1 MDLIK
6 CLIKNLR
13 VAEDP
18 TATRLIKF
26 TKADETSNFLIPP
39 VIPSI
44 ATNSTGFNLC
54 LAPVVLPGPCENAIN
69 HVGFRYDGEASDFTF
84 EIINKLTNE
93 LLASGTTSHF
103 YDFVDAVN
111 ETSTTL
117 FSKSID
123 NGDGTSGVVLV
134 NKTQEDLRIVVTL
147 TATNGESFANVE
159 QEYEEDYYNDV
170 NENPTYTQIDDNSF
184 EVCLLASACITETK
198 TIQFKT
204 PGIDITSKNMVI
216 KYTIE
221 SQGMTNTVTDTLV
234 YSGDYDDASSSFY
247 SADHADT
254 ITQRLRN
261 RFEEYSNIR
270 SVIIDSDP
278 IESGILLNNCI
289 ENRGDVEFSLKFNWS
304 MTPTNIIELIL
315 SEDSGASL
323 IRVTTEGPLPNEQV
337 LTNLANGLAPYG
349 YTIKTPAANNLIVIA
364 KSDVKSLSVVT
375 SEYPNYSYTVN
386 GSNWGY
392 EGYFP
397 VDGVFRANVIVR
409 PGSCT
414 IGLKDP
420 NRNFSNTSVVFK
432 GYPLKGS
439 VPMNY
444 TKVTIDKVTDLGSN
458 DIDFL
463 TTLTDLDTFSFET
476 CETNIR
482 KL

>member
-26 TKADETSNFLIPP
+26 TKANETSNFLIPP

-54 LAPVVLPGPCENAIN
+54 LAPVILPGFCDNAIN
-69 HVGFRYDGEASDFTF
+69 HVGFDYNRRINGITF
-84 EIINKLTNE
+84 ELKDRITDE
-93 LLASGTTSHF
+93 LIASGSAEDYWDVIDAINTSSVVF
-103 YDFVDAVN
+103 ARGIEGN
-111 ETSTTL
+111 
-117 FSKSID
+117 
-123 NGDGTSGVVLV
+123 DGTPGIVLQ
-134 NKTQEDLRIVVTL
+134 NISNEDLQLIL
-147 TATNGESFANVE
+147 TFFTGNSEQNADVY
-159 QEYEEDYYNDV
+159 QEYEADYYNDV

-234 YSGDYDDASSSFY
+234 YSGDYDDSSSFY
-247 SADHADT
+247 SVDHADT
-254 ITQRLRN
+254 ITQRLRD
-261 RFEEYSNIR
+261 RFEEYSNTR

-315 SEDSGASL
+315 SEDRGASL
-323 IRVTTEGPLPNEQV
+323 IRVTTEGPLSNEQV

-375 SEYPNYSYTVN
+375 SGYPNYSYTVN

-392 EGYFP
+392 DGNFS
-397 VDGVFRANVIVR
+397 VDGVFRDNVAVR

-482 KL
+482 ELE

>member
-54 LAPVVLPGPCENAIN
+54 LAPVILPGFCDNAIN
-69 HVGFRYDGEASDFTF
+69 HVGFDYNRRINGITF
-84 EIINKLTNE
+84 ELKNRITDE
-93 LLASGTTSHF
+93 LIASGSAEDYWNVIDAINTS
-103 YDFVDAVN
+103 
-111 ETSTTL
+111 
-117 FSKSID
+117 SIVSARGIEG
-123 NGDGTSGVVLV
+123 NDGTPEIVLQ
-134 NKTQEDLRIVVTL
+134 NISSEDLQLLL
-147 TATNGESFANVE
+147 TFFTGNSEINSEVYQNYQG
-159 QEYEEDYYNDV
+159 YYNNVD
-170 NENPTYTQIDDNSF
+170 ENPTYNQIDDNSF
-184 EVCLLASACITETK
+184 EVCLLASACVTETK

-221 SQGMTNTVTDTLV
+221 SQGITNTVTDTLV
-234 YSGDYDDASSSFY
+234 YSGDYNDASSSFY
-247 SADHADT
+247 NVDHTDT

-304 MTPTNIIELIL
+304 RTPTNIIELIL

-392 EGYFP
+392 DGYFS
-397 VDGVFRANVIVR
+397 VDGVFRANVVVR

-482 KL
+482 EFE

>member
-13 VAEDP
+13 VAEDKS
-18 TATRLIKF
+18 ATRLIKF
-26 TKADETSNFLIPP
+26 TKAGEDSNFLIPP

-54 LAPVVLPGPCENAIN
+54 LAPVILPDFCDNAIN
-69 HVGFRYDGEASDFTF
+69 HVGFDYYRRINGITF
-84 EIINKLTNE
+84 ELKNRITDE
-93 LLASGTTSHF
+93 LIASGSAEDYRDVIDAINTS
-103 YDFVDAVN
+103 
-111 ETSTTL
+111 
-117 FSKSID
+117 SIVSARGIEG
-123 NGDGTSGVVLV
+123 NDGTPGIVLQ
-134 NKTQEDLRIVVTL
+134 NISSEDLQLLL
-147 TATNGESFANVE
+147 TFFTGNSEINADVY
-159 QEYEEDYYNDV
+159 QEYQADYYNDV
-170 NENPTYTQIDDNSF
+170 DENPTYNQIDDNSF
-184 EVCLLASACITETK
+184 EVCLLASACTTETK

-234 YSGDYDDASSSFY
+234 YSGDYDDSSSFY
-247 SADHADT
+247 SVDHADT
-254 ITQRLRN
+254 ITQRLRD
-261 RFEEYSNIR
+261 RFEGYSNTR

-315 SEDSGASL
+315 SEDRGASL
-323 IRVTTEGPLPNEQV
+323 IRVTTQGPLSNEQV

-375 SEYPNYSYTVN
+375 RGYPNYSYAVN

-392 EGYFP
+392 DGNFS
-397 VDGVFRANVIVR
+397 VDGVYRDNVAVR
-409 PGSCT
+409 PSSCT

-482 KL
+482 KLE

>member
-1 MDLIK
+1 MDLIR

-13 VAEDP
+13 ISEDK
-18 TATRLIKF
+18 TACRLIKF
-26 TKADETSNFLIPP
+26 RKADDAEFQIPP

-54 LAPVVLPGPCENAIN
+54 LAPVILPDFCDNAIN
-69 HVGFRYDGEASDFTF
+69 HVGFDYNRRINGITF
-84 EIINKLTNE
+84 ELKNRITDE
-93 LLASGTTSHF
+93 LIASGSAEDYRNVIDAINTS
-103 YDFVDAVN
+103 
-111 ETSTTL
+111 
-117 FSKSID
+117 SIVSARGIEG
-123 NGDGTSGVVLV
+123 NDGTPGIVLQNV
-134 NKTQEDLRIVVTL
+134 SSEDLQLLL
-147 TATNGESFANVE
+147 TFFTGNSEINSEVYQNYQG
-159 QEYEEDYYNDV
+159 YYNNVD
-170 NENPTYTQIDDNSF
+170 ENPTYNQIDDNSF
-184 EVCLLASACITETK
+184 EVCLLASACVTETK

-247 SADHADT
+247 SVDHADT

-392 EGYFP
+392 DGYFS

-476 CETNIR
+476 CTNIR
-482 KL
+482 ELE

>member
-1 MDLIK
+1 MDLIR

-13 VAEDP
+13 ISEDK
-18 TATRLIKF
+18 TACRLIKF
-26 TKADETSNFLIPP
+26 RKADDAEFQIPP
-39 VIPSI
+39 IFSSV
-44 ATNSTGFNLC
+44 ATSEDGFNIC
-54 LAPVVLPGPCENAIN
+54 LAPVVLPGPCDNAIN
-69 HVGFRYDGEASDFTF
+69 HVGFDYYRRINGITF
-84 EIINKLTNE
+84 ELKNRITDE
-93 LLASGTTSHF
+93 LIASGSAEDYWNVIDAINTS
-103 YDFVDAVN
+103 
-111 ETSTTL
+111 
-117 FSKSID
+117 SIVSARGIEGD
-123 NGDGTSGVVLV
+123 DGTGIVLQ
-134 NKTQEDLRIVVTL
+134 NISNEDLQLLL
-147 TATNGESFANVE
+147 TFFTGNSEINSEVY
-159 QEYEEDYYNDV
+159 QEYQADYHNDV
-170 NENPTYTQIDDNSF
+170 DENPTYNQIDDNSF

-221 SQGMTNTVTDTLV
+221 SQGMTNTVTDTLA
-234 YSGDYDDASSSFY
+234 YSDQYDDASSSFY
-247 SADHADT
+247 SADYADN

-392 EGYFP
+392 DGYFS
-397 VDGVFRANVIVR
+397 VDGVFRANVVVR

-476 CETNIR
+476 CTNIR
-482 KL
+482 ELE